1 MPLYVRGSGQRAG
14 GRRSLPNLI
23 VQVRQSSFG
32 DGESKR
38 RWLSFIWQRRR
49 ARIPSMK
56 SLADMFEV
64 IPSSLG
70 SSKAGGKQA
79 RLCLAKQGATEFL
92 PVHVPHPQARPKT
105 SRDLA
110 PLLSHPDRVLF
121 LDIETTG
128 LSRHYDYITAIG
140 YEIDGRYDVWLAGDD
155 PEHFRTTLE
164 HARSIVTFNG
174 ALFDLPFLDDAFE
187 DLRWPTHHIDL
198 RYACR
203 RVGLTG
209 GQKRIEEALQVKCRE
224 GMEGVDGAMAVLL
237 WHRHLRGDERALD
250 QLISYN
256 RADVRSMTH
265 ILDHVIEALLPQD
278 LLTRYA
284 QRYAF
289 RHASEG
295 KTAEIP
301 RRLSHAPK
309 QLRPVVSFNSLF
321 GGTPAAA
328 ATVVGLD
335 LTGSEKRLTG
345 MCVLRGNR
353 AETMTVGTDDEIIA
367 LALAAK
373 PDLVSIDS
381 PLCLPAGR
389 TSVFDDDP
397 QRHHGIMRICERI
410 LKRRGINVYPC
421 LLPSM
426 QRLTARGIEIAERL
440 RKHGIPTIECY
451 PGAAQDI
458 MGIPRKGAGEEWL
471 KLGMAEFGVHGPF
484 EDGRVTHDEL
494 DAITCSI
501 VGVFHLAGMTEG
513 LAGPGEEPMIIPRL
527 NARPIRVIGLSG
539 EIMSGKT
546 STARILEDAGYAYT
560 RISEVIDD
568 VIRERGEEPSRETRQ
583 RVGLELH
590 NHPGQR
596 WLCRKA
602 IERVPPDA
610 ARIVVDG
617 LRWKEDVDYL
627 RERFGGGFTHI
638 HVNAPTGAR
647 STRAHNLGRTDELL
661 RAAAHPVEEGI
672 GDLEGI
678 ADEILKND
686 GSLEALRMRLDRFVQ
701 MEV

>member
-1 MPLYVRGSGQRAG
+1 
-14 GRRSLPNLI
+14 
-23 VQVRQSSFG
+23 
-32 DGESKR
+32 
-38 RWLSFIWQRRR
+38 
-49 ARIPSMK
+49 MK
-56 SLADMFEV
+56 SPADMLEANALSTV
-64 IPSSLG
+64 SP
-70 SSKAGGKQA
+70 KAGGGHGRLGAA
-79 RLCLAKQGATEFL
+79 REGATEFPPARPL
-92 PVHVPHPQARPKT
+92 QQARPKT
-105 SRDLA
+105 SRDMA

-140 YEIDGRYDVWLAGDD
+140 YEMDGRYDVWLAGDD
-155 PEHFRTTLE
+155 PGHFHTTLQR
-164 HARSIVTFNG
+164 ARSIVTFNG
-174 ALFDLPFLDDAFE
+174 ALFDLPFLEDAFQ
-187 DLRWPTHHIDL
+187 DLCWPTHHVDL

-209 GQKRIEEALQVKCRE
+209 GQKRIEEVLRIKCRE

-237 WHRHLRGDERALD
+237 WHRYLRGDENALD
-250 QLISYN
+250 QLVSYN

-265 ILDHVIEALLPQD
+265 ILDHVVEALLPQD
-278 LLTRYA
+278 LLTDYA
-284 QRYAF
+284 RRHAF
-289 RHASEG
+289 RHARHEE
-295 KTAEIP
+295 TP
-301 RRLSHAPK
+301 RFARRPRHAPER
-309 QLRPVVSFNSLF
+309 LRPVVSFRSLF
-321 GGTPAAA
+321 GETPAAA
-328 ATVVGLD
+328 ATIVGLD

-345 MCVLRGNR
+345 MCVLRGDR
-353 AETMTVGTDDEIIA
+353 AETMTVRTDDEIVA

-389 TSVFDDDP
+389 TSVFDNDP
-397 QRHHGIMRICERI
+397 HRHHGIMRICERI

-426 QRLTARGIEIAERL
+426 QKLTARGMEIAERL
-440 RKHGIPTIECY
+440 RQHGIATIECY

-484 EDGRVTHDEL
+484 EEERVTHDEL

-501 VGVFHLAGMTEG
+501 VGAFHLAGMTEG

-527 NARPIRVIGLSG
+527 DAQPVRVIGLSG

-546 STARILEDAGYAYT
+546 SAARILEDVGYAYT

-568 VIRERGEEPSRETRQ
+568 VIRERGEEPSRAARQ
-583 RVGLELH
+583 RVGLQLH
-590 NHPGQR
+590 DHPGQR

-638 HVNAPTGAR
+638 HVRAPVSAR
-647 STRAHNLGRTDELL
+647 RARAHDLGRTDELL
-661 RAAAHPVEEGI
+661 RAAAHPVEGGI
-672 GDLEGI
+672 GDLEAI
-678 ADEILKND
+678 ADETLKND
-686 GSLEALRMRLDRFVQ
+686 GSPEALNERLGRFVQ
-701 MEV
+701 MEA

>member
-1 MPLYVRGSGQRAG
+1 
-14 GRRSLPNLI
+14 
-23 VQVRQSSFG
+23 
-32 DGESKR
+32 
-38 RWLSFIWQRRR
+38 
-49 ARIPSMK
+49 MK

-64 IPSSLG
+64 IPSSAG
-70 SSKAGGKQA
+70 SPRADGRPA
-79 RLCLAKQGATEFL
+79 RLRLAKQGTTEFL
-92 PVHVPHPQARPKT
+92 PVELPHQPARPKT
-105 SRDLA
+105 SRDMA
-110 PLLSHPDRVLF
+110 PLLNHPDRVLF

-140 YEIDGRYDVWLAGDD
+140 YEMDGRYDVWLAGDD
-155 PEHFRTTLE
+155 PEHFRATLE
-164 HARSIVTFNG
+164 CARSIVTFNG
-174 ALFDLPFLDDAFE
+174 ALFDLPFLEDAFE
-187 DLRWPTHHIDL
+187 NLRWPTHHVDL

-209 GQKRIEEALQVKCRE
+209 GQKRIEEVLQVKCRE

-237 WHRHLRGDERALD
+237 WHRHLRGDESALD

-256 RADVRSMTH
+256 RADIRSMTH
-265 ILDHVIEALLPQD
+265 ILDHVIEALLPED
-278 LLTRYA
+278 LLTRHA
-284 QRYAF
+284 RRHAF
-289 RHASEG
+289 RHASQVE
-295 KTAEIP
+295 KPPIARRPRHAP
-301 RRLSHAPK
+301 RR
-309 QLRPVVSFNSLF
+309 LRPVVSFRSLF

-345 MCVLRGNR
+345 MCVLRGDR

-381 PLCLPAGR
+381 PLCLPFGR

-397 QRHHGIMRICERI
+397 NRHHGIMRICERI

-426 QRLTARGIEIAERL
+426 QKLTARGIEIAERL

-484 EDGRVTHDEL
+484 EKERVTHDEL

-527 NARPIRVIGLSG
+527 DARPIRVIGLSG

-546 STARILEDAGYAYT
+546 SAARILEDAGFSYT

-590 NHPGQR
+590 NYPGQR

-602 IERVPPDA
+602 IEHVPPDT

-627 RERFGGGFTHI
+627 RERFGGGFTHV
-638 HVNAPTGAR
+638 HVKAPMNMRRA
-647 STRAHNLGRTDELL
+647 RAHSLGRTDEFSS
-661 RAAAHPVEEGI
+661 ASAHPVEGGI
-672 GDLEGI
+672 GDLEGV
-678 ADEILKND
+678 ADETLNND
-686 GSLEALRMRLDRFVQ
+686 RSLEALHERLSRFVQ
-701 MEV
+701 MEA